1 MNLEPVI
8 TTVNDITLVT
18 LQNCPSEFSFIADLF
33 QKISDCGVNV
43 DMISLAP
50 TQGAFT
56 SISFTISDNDL
67 DKILSFTS
75 HLRDT
80 SNIKTIVSSGNC
92 KISVYDQ
99 NMKDTPGVAAK
110 VFAAAATIDA
120 DIRLITTSEVD
131 ISLLIT
137 AADFDQTLH
146 EIEKAMQI
154 SK

>member
-1 MNLEPVI
+1 MILEPVI
-8 TTVNDITLVT
+8 TTVNDITLIT
-18 LQNCPSEFSFIADLF
+18 LQNCPSELSFISNLF
-33 QKISDCGVNV
+33 QKIADFDVNV

-67 DKILSFTS
+67 DKILAFTS
-75 HLRDT
+75 NLRDT

-99 NMKDTPGVAAK
+99 NMKNTPGVATK
-110 VFAAAATIDA
+110 VFAAAANIET
-120 DIRLITTSEVD
+120 DIRIITTSEVD

-146 EIEKAMQI
+146 EIEKSMNIQ
-154 SK
+154 

>member
-1 MNLEPVI
+1 MILEPVI
-8 TTVNDITLVT
+8 TTVNDITLIT
-18 LQNCPSEFSFIADLF
+18 LQNCPSELSFISNLF
-33 QKISDCGVNV
+33 QKIADFDVNV

-56 SISFTISDNDL
+56 SVSFTISDNDL
-67 DKILSFTS
+67 DKILAFTS
-75 HLRDT
+75 NLRDT

-99 NMKDTPGVAAK
+99 NMKNTPGVAAR
-110 VFAAAATIDA
+110 VFAAAANIET
-120 DIRLITTSEVD
+120 DIRIITTSEVD

-146 EIEKAMQI
+146 EIEKSMNIQ
-154 SK
+154 